1 MNRNIILVLAVLWA
15 GKAFGGLVD
24 VEKLTERVLVL
35 NFNNTGIANLVAVK
49 GQKGLVMIDTEVSPG
64 VMRPI
69 KQEIERQFQRDDWAY
84 VVNTHAHMHH
94 AGGNSLFEGAKIVGH
109 DNLPADMQWIID
121 YQKNEED
128 KKRFFEH
135 ADKTIKNSRARLK
148 NASQE
153 EKEKIEGD
161 IEFWKLLRKDIYSG
175 YEVVKPTITF
185 SDRYTLDLGDI
196 KLELI
201 YFGKGHSDSD
211 ILVYIPEEK
220 VLVTSGVCYGRLP
233 GINGQVTLA
242 DIERSISVLEEFID
256 DKVELEWIIPAHAEF
271 ITKKE
276 LELKRDYY
284 KTMLEGL
291 RAAKQDGMSIEQ
303 AKEEF
308 SIRRKFPFF
317 INAGQDVQDL
327 QDRQNRNVEIFWAF
341 FDN

>member
-1 MNRNIILVLAVLWA
+1 MKRNIILVFVVLWA
-15 GKAFGGLVD
+15 GRAFAGLVD
-24 VEKLTERVLVL
+24 VEKVSDRVLVL
-35 NFNNTGIANLVAVK
+35 NFKTSGISNLVAVK

-69 KQEIERQFQRDDWAY
+69 KKEIERQFQRDDWAY

-109 DNLPADMQWIID
+109 DNLAADMQWIID
-121 YQKNEED
+121 YQKSDED

-135 ADKTIKNSRARLK
+135 AEKTIKDSRAKLK
-148 NASQE
+148 SAGAD
-153 EKEKIEGD
+153 EKEKIEGE
-161 IEFWKLLRKDIYSG
+161 IEFWKLLRKDLYNG
-175 YEVVKPTITF
+175 YEVLMPTMTF
-185 SDRYTLDLGDI
+185 SDRTVLNLGDI

-220 VLVTSGVCYGRLP
+220 VLVTSGACYGHLP
-233 GINGQVTLA
+233 KINEEVILA

-256 DKVELEWIIPAHAEF
+256 DEVELKRIVPAHEKS

-276 LELKRDYY
+276 LEQKHNYF

-291 RAAKQDGMSIEQ
+291 RTAKQNGKTIEQ

-308 SIRRKFPFF
+308 SVQKKFPFY
-317 INAGQDVQDL
+317 NTKWQDPQEV
-327 QDRQNRNVEIFWAF
+327 QDRQNQNIEVFWNLL
-341 FDN
+341 DK